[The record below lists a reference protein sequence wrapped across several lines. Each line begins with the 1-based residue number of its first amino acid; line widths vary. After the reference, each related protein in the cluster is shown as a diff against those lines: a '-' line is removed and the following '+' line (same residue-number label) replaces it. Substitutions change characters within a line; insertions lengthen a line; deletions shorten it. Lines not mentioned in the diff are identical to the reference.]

1 MSETVVLE
9 QFPFS
14 ARRTATDKRKTKRQR
29 IYIMPTRHGTLFGL
43 MLFAMLLGAVNY
55 NNSMA
60 YILTFLLC
68 SLSLVTLLHTYR
80 NLAGLII
87 NQTPVSP
94 VFPGELAKFPLILD
108 NRNGQSRLSI
118 FIVPAPKYKWQLIA
132 TTRESNGNKFP
143 IASCNV
149 DTNKFNRIELS
160 VKAEKRGL
168 LHAGRIKVFTTFPLG
183 LFKAWSYIDMKQACL
198 VYPDPAGQSSFP
210 PSKLSDATGIQGPA
224 SGTDDFIGFRNY
236 RAGDSIKDIAWKAY
250 AQQIGLFVK
259 RFSGSGANKLH
270 LSWSDVS
277 NLPDVEI
284 RLSQLCLWIIKAE
297 SQSLQY
303 SLELPEIFIDTGH
316 GEDHQHS
323 CLSAL
328 AHHNL
333 KNKNPEK

>member
-9 QFPFS
+9 QYPFS
-14 ARRTATDKRKTKRQR
+14 ARQTTAENREITKQR
-29 IYIMPTRHGTLFGL
+29 VYIMPTRHGAVFGL
-43 MLFAMLLGAVNY
+43 MLFAMALGAINY

-60 YILTFLLC
+60 YILTFLLS
-68 SLSLVTLLHTYR
+68 SLSLVTLLHTCK
-80 NLAGLII
+80 NLAGIQI
-87 NQTPVSP
+87 KQAPASP
-94 VFPGELAKFPLILD
+94 VFAGELAKFPLILD
-108 NRNGQSRLSI
+108 NRNSQLRLSI
-118 FIVPAPKYKWQLIA
+118 SFIKTKKKWRLLA
-132 TTRESNGNKFP
+132 DVLTSTGNEIP
-143 IASCNV
+143 ITSC
-149 DTNKFNRIELS
+149 DIDANKFNRIDLP
-160 VKAEKRGL
+160 VKAEQRGL
-168 LHAGRIKVFTTFPLG
+168 LYAGRIKVFTTFPLG
-183 LFKAWSYIDMKQACL
+183 LFKAWSYIDMKQPCL
-198 VYPDPAGQSSFP
+198 VYPKPAGQKFFP
-210 PSKLSDATGIQGPA
+210 PFKLTEDIGIQGNA

-236 RAGDSIKDIAWKAY
+236 RAGDSIKNIAWKAY
-250 AQQIGLFVK
+250 AQQKGLFVK

-303 SLELPEIFIDTGH
+303 SLELPEVFIDTGH